1 MVEHLEWNIA
11 CAGVRVTVLEG
22 SVRDELRNILFKL
35 TKVLRDVSLRK
46 MSVLIVCLLLGDTR
60 VEIGFFE
67 VKYQVLAQ

>member
-35 TKVLRDVSLRK
+35 TEILRDVSLREV
-46 MSVLIVCLLLGDTR
+46 SVLIV
-60 VEIGFFE
+60 
-67 VKYQVLAQ
+67 